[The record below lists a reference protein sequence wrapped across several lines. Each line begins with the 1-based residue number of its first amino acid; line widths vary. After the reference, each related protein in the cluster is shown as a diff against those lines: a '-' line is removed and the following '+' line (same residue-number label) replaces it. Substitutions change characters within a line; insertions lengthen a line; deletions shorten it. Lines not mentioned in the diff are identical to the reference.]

1 MDMTTFI
8 AIWVLL
14 SFPIVHIVNTRM
26 REAGEQIVDKAGF
39 QLLLFVRAQF
49 EVPRFYLLNLINILL
64 TKRN

>member
-1 MDMTTFI
+1 MDIMTFI
-8 AIWVLL
+8 TIWVLL
-14 SFPIVHIVNTRM
+14 SFPIVHRVNTRM

>member
-1 MDMTTFI
+1 MTTFI

-14 SFPIVHIVNTRM
+14 SFPIVHRVNTRM